1 MCKNYRN
8 VWFQANPCV
17 PKHTSCLSATHLA
30 CSMCRVAHARNII
43 LMYVFVSNLQCIL
56 YTFKYVQA
64 TGKCDFNPTHTLHG
78 TQILFLQH
86 SACSKC
92 RAAQA
97 RNNIFLFL
105 ATNLQVHTST
115 CIHIRQDVWFQA
127 NTLQSTQIAFQQHLA
142 CSKCGVA
149 QLGIAFVF
157 DIDACLCYQS
167 AVHTFR
173 SAKLQV
179 QSNTNAPWRTDSF
192 SATLGMF

>member
-8 VWFQANPCV
+8 VWFQANTCV
-17 PKHTSCLSATHLA
+17 PKHTDCLLVTHLA
-30 CSMCRVAHARNII
+30 CSKCRVAHARNII

-64 TGKCDFNPTHTLHG
+64 TGKCDFNPTQTPHG

-92 RAAQA
+92 RVAQA
-97 RNNIFLFL
+97 RNNIFLIF

-115 CIHIRQDVWFQA
+115 YIHIRQDVWFQA

-149 QLGIAFVF
+149 QLGIHLFLILMRVF
-157 DIDACLCYQS
+157 ATNLQCIPLDLQNYR
-167 AVHTFR
+167 FR
-173 SAKLQV
+173 P
-179 QSNTNAPWRTDSF
+179 THNAPNHTECF
-192 SATLGMF
+192 